1 LSALHAVAATSRSP
15 NRSTPEPPRPLP
27 SSVTCVPGRPAIGST
42 SWTVGLGVGPV
53 SGEFVPHAVTR
64 ATHNDNAAMRC
75 FILVPSVGRG
85 RPASAARLPLRAL
98 RPRYVPLSARRTAAP
113 PGARSGRRDL
123 HGHALAHL
131 ARRGDADDPVGV
143 AGLPAGVDELRLLE
157 QAAHL
162 DPGVAHAAR
171 HDPGRAGL
179 PGPPRQA
186 HAALLA

>member
-1 LSALHAVAATSRSP
+1 ACPLALHSFPTRRS
-15 NRSTPEPPRPLP
+15 SDLP

-42 SWTVGLGVGPV
+42 SWTVGLGVGSV
-53 SGEFVPHAVTR
+53 SGAFVPHAVTR

-75 FILVPSVGRG
+75 FILVPSVGQG

-98 RPRYVPLSARRTAAP
+98 RPRYLPPGGAPNGGP
-113 PGARSGRRDL
+113 PGARAGRRDL

-131 ARRGDADDPVGV
+131 ARRGDADDAVGV

-171 HDPGRAGL
+171 HDPGRARLAGV
-179 PGPPRQA
+179 PGEP